1 VASKTHDCT
10 TRCPNCGNTC
20 EHSTMQHHDQPHPA
34 HQHEW
39 KNDKNDWQ
47 YHIWR
52 APSMKQQKE
61 KVPA

>member
-1 VASKTHDCT
+1 
-10 TRCPNCGNTC
+10 
-20 EHSTMQHHDQPHPA
+20 MQHHDQPHPA